1 MSSMC
6 YKVNTTNPKSMEKL
20 SSTSFRESEDQD
32 SLIKQLKVVNKPY
45 KNAYVPDLNIQGKYL
60 ETFGFNKGDMV
71 DVLVSENRI
80 LIEKIIEKKEL

>member
-1 MSSMC
+1 
-6 YKVNTTNPKSMEKL
+6 MEKL